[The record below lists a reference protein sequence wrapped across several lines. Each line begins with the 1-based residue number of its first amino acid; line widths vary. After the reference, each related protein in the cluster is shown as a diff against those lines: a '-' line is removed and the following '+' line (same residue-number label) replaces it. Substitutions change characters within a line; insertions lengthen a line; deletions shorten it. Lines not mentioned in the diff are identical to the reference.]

1 MHKYI
6 FIFIIDL
13 LLLAIVFIDC
23 TTIFDTFI
31 IV

>member
-13 LLLAIVFIDC
+13 LLLAIDC

>member
-13 LLLAIVFIDC
+13 LLLAIDFLL
-23 TTIFDTFI
+23 
-31 IV
+31 IVQRSLTHLL

>member
-13 LLLAIVFIDC
+13 LLLAIDFFDC
-23 TTIFDTFI
+23 ITIFDTFI